1 MVQPLY
7 VACRVY
13 EILGRPDVVCTT
25 RTLYKVVGNI
35 CGATSIGHVSF
46 ISIERYLAVRFPTRY
61 KALMSIH
68 RTLFGITFIWLLFI
82 VYVVLSVVGYPEQTA
97 QFPARTLLI
106 AIVVLITTICY
117 TRTFFKFGSN
127 VAAASGH
134 VSIAAQQRIKKEK
147 RIAWTMLL
155 TVGILALCYFPEMIA
170 YPIIT
175 RKPEKLS
182 LIWIGLNWTPTI
194 MFVNSLIN
202 PFWYCWKFQE
212 IRRDVLSLLGCAR
225 NVGPERDD
233 NGRARNTNAFNI
245 GGRRSAT
252 AMNVNFPTGNLST
265 PRPSVARSRGSIMV
279 NLSSFSTTTTGVG
292 DFNLKVPIVS

>member
-1 MVQPLY
+1 MKFSVDLTSS
-7 VACRVY
+7 ARHERCTRLS
-13 EILGRPDVVCTT
+13 EIYAAPHL
-25 RTLYKVVGNI
+25 
-35 CGATSIGHVSF
+35 
-46 ISIERYLAVRFPTRY
+46 LAMSASSASRDTWQYAFPTRY

-106 AIVVLITTICY
+106 AVVVLITTICY

-182 LIWIGLNWTPTI
+182 LIWIGLNRTPTI

-202 PFWYCWKFQE
+202 PFWYCCKFQE

-225 NVGPERDD
+225 NVSPWKRWQ
-233 NGRARNTNAFNI
+233 
-245 GGRRSAT
+245 
-252 AMNVNFPTGNLST
+252 
-265 PRPSVARSRGSIMV
+265 RSR
-279 NLSSFSTTTTGVG
+279 
-292 DFNLKVPIVS
+292 